1 MRRQNWG
8 PQAEEGDGTSTYA
21 PSIDTFTSRASNATY
36 VDSAGLVKT
45 AAKNF
50 LTSTNQMWIANGR
63 EEQILLKI
71 IDKEKSGTEINLN

>member
-1 MRRQNWG
+1 M
-8 PQAEEGDGTSTYA
+8 
-21 PSIDTFTSRASNATY
+21 
-36 VDSAGLVKT
+36 KT
-45 AAKNF
+45 KLYAAKNF

>member
-1 MRRQNWG
+1 M
-8 PQAEEGDGTSTYA
+8 
-21 PSIDTFTSRASNATY
+21 
-36 VDSAGLVKT
+36 KT
-45 AAKNF
+45 KFYAAKNF